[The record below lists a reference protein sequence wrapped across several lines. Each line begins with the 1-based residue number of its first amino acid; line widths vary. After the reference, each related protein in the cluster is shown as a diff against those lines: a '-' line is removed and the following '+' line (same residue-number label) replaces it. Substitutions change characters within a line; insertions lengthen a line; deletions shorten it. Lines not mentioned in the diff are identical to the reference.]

1 MSIQFQSM
9 MYTENLDHMTTKD
22 WMFKLCH
29 QFPKASV
36 MTAKT
41 IMELEGI
48 AAESDLQTMQN
59 RLKELIGELA
69 VKDALAKSTE
79 EIESRADSDDRPLRS
94 ESSRPAQQIKMLW

>member
-1 MSIQFQSM
+1 MSVQFQSM
-9 MYTENLDHMTTKD
+9 MYTDNLDHMTTKD

-48 AAESDLQTMQN
+48 AAESDSHTMQS

-69 VKDALAKSTE
+69 NKDAIAQSIE
-79 EIESRADSDDRPLRS
+79 ESQARADSEERPLQS